1 MRTIRELNTTS
12 NCMTV
17 EACPTLT
24 VAQLAAVGNGLM
36 MPLSIASNGS
46 ATIGGAI
53 RTNVGGVNVLRYGN
67 MRDLT
72 LGIEAVPADGT
83 IWSDL
88 RKLHKNN
95 TGHDLKQLLI
105 GSEGIFGIV
114 TTARAKLHHPPSS
127 RLTFLSGIG
136 SVESALTS
144 LDDIRGRFGSIVES
158 WELFSDVS
166 AKLLAKN
173 CGYEKLPV
181 KASHP

>member
-1 MRTIRELNTTS
+1 
-12 NCMTV
+12 
-17 EACPTLT
+17 
-24 VAQLAAVGNGLM
+24 

-46 ATIGGAI
+46 AKIGGAI
-53 RTNVGGVNVLRYGN
+53 STNVGGVNVLRYGN

-114 TTARAKLHHPPSS
+114 TTARPKLRH
-127 RLTFLSGIG
+127 
-136 SVESALTS
+136 
-144 LDDIRGRFGSIVES
+144 
-158 WELFSDVS
+158 
-166 AKLLAKN
+166 
-173 CGYEKLPV
+173 LP
-181 KASHP
+181 A